1 MSRNYLSGLARA
13 ASLSAAF
20 LIGGCQPFVPVVD
33 TSKEP
38 ASDVAS
44 AANVAIHL
52 AGSPAPRT
60 KQSLGNVTT
69 YSCRHVLWDPPP
81 TREDAIKQMK
91 LKAFRMGADAVLDV
105 TFEERGT
112 DAFGTNCWA
121 TIKASGN
128 AVRIR

>member
-1 MSRNYLSGLARA
+1 
-13 ASLSAAF
+13 
-20 LIGGCQPFVPVVD
+20 
-33 TSKEP
+33 
-38 ASDVAS
+38 
-44 AANVAIHL
+44 
-52 AGSPAPRT
+52 
-60 KQSLGNVTT
+60 
-69 YSCRHVLWDPPP
+69 
-81 TREDAIKQMK
+81 MK